1 MILGL
6 TGCETKTN
14 VSIEELN
21 NINNKII
28 DYFQKNGTEKYNNYS
43 YNYVDERNKVVI
55 VGLIDN
61 SKKNKNGSRKI

>member
-1 MILGL
+1 MKKIILTILLCGIVVLGL

-28 DYFQKNGTEKYNNYS
+28 DLTFQGVDLLLQINQKNHVLCAWELKPY
-43 YNYVDERNKVVI
+43 R
-55 VGLIDN
+55 L
-61 SKKNKNGSRKI
+61 

>member
-1 MILGL
+1 MKKLILIILFCGIVVLGL

-43 YNYVDERNKVVI
+43 
-55 VGLIDN
+55 
-61 SKKNKNGSRKI
+61 